1 MMAEQINGFVGLNTN
16 LFRMNMDQPE
26 VKPAENDHGKVSD
39 QPDSYDPVQEYNDKK
54 AEQFPF

>member
-1 MMAEQINGFVGLNTN
+1 
-16 LFRMNMDQPE
+16 MNMEQPE
-26 VKPAENDHGKVSD
+26 VKPAENDPGKVSD